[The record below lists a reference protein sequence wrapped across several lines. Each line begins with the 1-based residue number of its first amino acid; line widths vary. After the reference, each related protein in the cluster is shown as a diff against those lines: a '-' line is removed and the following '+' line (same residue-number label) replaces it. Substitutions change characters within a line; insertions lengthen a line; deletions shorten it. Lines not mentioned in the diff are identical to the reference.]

1 MLLREPIVYFALQ
14 STRWR
19 IFQFANR
26 ARIAD
31 ASEVPML
38 GLERRFESQLRAA
51 LSVRHWFSSRAGDSI
66 CAY

>member
-1 MLLREPIVYFALQ
+1 MLLREPLVYFALQ
-14 STRWR
+14 STRWLV
-19 IFQFANR
+19 FQLANR

-51 LSVRHWFSSRAGDSI
+51 LSVLHLFSSRAGDSI
-66 CAY
+66 FVY